1 MTPNGKRDPVASLFS
16 EAAHDVGDASNGDDY
31 DALIELDRLEELLES
46 LDDLGVSNRAE
57 VEALPATEMSVQV
70 LAELDALNL
79 LSRGDIEQRLAEI
92 EASLDDE

>member
-16 EAAHDVGDASNGDDY
+16 DAARSEKDAGSDDSY
-31 DALIELDRLEELLES
+31 DALVELDRLEELLES
-46 LDDLGVSNRAE
+46 LDELGVSNRVE
-57 VEALPATEMSVQV
+57 VEGLPATELSVQV

-92 EASLDDE
+92 EASLSDE